1 MAAFFS
7 AATSWLKR
15 ISSAD
20 APVTATFVE
29 CESKEKNVRLVAA
42 TKKKS
47 KSSGVSPGLVNQ
59 RPPNVAK
66 GKGKSK
72 SKKGDDIPQLAF
84 ILKDFYSMQDH
95 GVGVRNKSR
104 GRGSHRNS
112 HEGGGGRYNHQQ
124 QHHQM
129 MRPLPKSFAHKA
141 PTQPKQRKEKV
152 KSNRAGK
159 KSFMA

>member
-7 AATSWLKR
+7 AATSWLKG

-20 APVTATFVE
+20 APRTATFVD

-42 TKKKS
+42 TKKS
-47 KSSGVSPGLVNQ
+47 KRSGVSPRLVNQ
-59 RPPNVAK
+59 RPPDVAK
-66 GKGKSK
+66 GKGKGK
-72 SKKGDDIPQLAF
+72 SKRGEDIPQLAF

-95 GVGVRNKSR
+95 GVGVKNKSR
-104 GRGSHRNS
+104 GRGSHRNN
-112 HEGGGGRYNHQQ
+112 HGGGGRYNHQQ
-124 QHHQM
+124 QHQM

-141 PTQPKQRKEKV
+141 PTKPKPKQRKEKV
-152 KSNRAGK
+152 KSNRAGN

>member
-7 AATSWLKR
+7 AATSWLKG
-15 ISSAD
+15 ISSAE
-20 APVTATFVE
+20 AHVTATFVE
-29 CESKEKNVRLVAA
+29 CESKENGQPVAA

-47 KSSGVSPGLVNQ
+47 KRSGVSPGLVNQ

-66 GKGKSK
+66 SKGKSK
-72 SKKGDDIPQLAF
+72 SKKGEDIPQLAF

-95 GVGVRNKSR
+95 GVGVKNKSR
-104 GRGSHRNS
+104 GRGSHRNN
-112 HEGGGGRYNHQQ
+112 HGGGGRYNHQQ
-124 QHHQM
+124 QHQM

-141 PTQPKQRKEKV
+141 PTKPKPKQRKEKV
-152 KSNRAGK
+152 KSNRAGN

>member
-7 AATSWLKR
+7 AATSWLKG

-20 APVTATFVE
+20 ALSLRTATFVD
-29 CESKEKNVRLVAA
+29 CESKENVRPVAA
-42 TKKKS
+42 TKKS
-47 KSSGVSPGLVNQ
+47 KGSGVIPGLVNQ

-66 GKGKSK
+66 GKGKR
-72 SKKGDDIPQLAF
+72 GDDSPQLAF

-95 GVGVRNKSR
+95 GVGVRNKSC

-112 HEGGGGRYNHQQ
+112 HGGGGRYNNQQ

-152 KSNRAGK
+152 KSNRVGN